1 MITFFLLILVM
12 MLMKNYSIWLEKS
25 KINKCN
31 KIHED
36 LNVDVLIVGG
46 GITGLSTLYHL
57 KDSGLNTI
65 LVERNTCGQGVT
77 SRSTAKITYLQ
88 EKVYM
93 NIRNYD
99 TEIASKYLKSQI
111 DAVKLLVD
119 IIKKEKIDCDL
130 KQVNSYIFTN
140 KKSNIEKIK
149 EEVLFLNSL
158 GVKTEVLTT
167 VPFNEKIKLALK
179 VNDTYVFHPLK
190 YINHL
195 KNMFY
200 DNIYEDSKVIDIDKK
215 KDYYL
220 CNINGYKVKA
230 KYVVI
235 ATHYPYF
242 LLPFMLPMKSHI
254 ETSYIGAKKVKD
266 SLNISAINIDNPTI
280 SLRYYSDDK
289 NNYLIYL
296 YNSFKSANVKNIK
309 TNFDKL
315 NKKCKFDYNWS
326 NKDIISN
333 DYIPFIGSTDVN
345 YDTFFIACGYNTWG
359 MTNGTLAGKVIS
371 DIILKKEN
379 PYIELF
385 NPYRKVN
392 LSKLFRFPVDLT
404 CNIKAIIKSTKNN
417 VNNSKVIYK
426 KIDNKDVAIYID
438 NNGKEHIVL
447 NKCPHMKCGLIF
459 NEVEKTWYC
468 LCHGSRFDI
477 DGKCIE
483 GPSNHNITLKSEL

>member
-1 MITFFLLILVM
+1 
-12 MLMKNYSIWLEKS
+12 MKNYSLWLENNKTKS
-25 KINKCN
+25 CKKIDK
-31 KIHED
+31 D

-65 LVERNTCGQGVT
+65 LVERNVCGQGVT

-88 EKVYM
+88 QNIYM

-99 TEIASKYLKSQI
+99 TEVAVKYLKSQI
-111 DAVKLLVD
+111 DAVKLLTG
-119 IIKKEKIDCDL
+119 IIKKENINCDL
-130 KQVNSYIFTN
+130 KRVDSYIFTN
-140 KKSNIEKIK
+140 KNSNIEKIK
-149 EEVLFLNSL
+149 EENTFLNSL
-158 GVKTEVLTT
+158 GVKTEVLTN
-167 VPFNEKIKLALK
+167 VPFNEKIKLSLK
-179 VNDTYVFHPLK
+179 VSDTYVFHPLK
-190 YINHL
+190 YIYHL
-195 KNMFY
+195 KNKFY
-200 DNIYEDSKVIDIDKK
+200 DSIYEDSKVIDVDKK
-215 KDYYL
+215 KDYYI
-220 CNINGYKVKA
+220 CNVNGYKVKA
-230 KYVVI
+230 KYIVI

-254 ETSYIGAKKVKD
+254 ETSYIGVKKNKEY
-266 SLNISAINIDNPTI
+266 LNISAINIDKPTI
-280 SLRYYSDDK
+280 SLRYHSDDK

-296 YNSFKSANVKNIK
+296 YNSYKSANIK
-309 TNFDKL
+309 SIKSNFDKL
-315 NKKCKFDYNWS
+315 NKKYKFNYIWS

-333 DYIPFIGSTDVN
+333 DYIPFIGSTDIN

-359 MTNGTLAGKVIS
+359 ISNGTLAGKIIS
-371 DIILKKEN
+371 DIILKNNN
-379 PYIELF
+379 PYIDLF

-392 LSKLFRFPVDLT
+392 ISKLFRFPVDLT

-438 NNGKEHIVL
+438 NKGKEHIVL
-447 NKCPHMKCGLIF
+447 NKCPHMKCGLVF
-459 NEVEKTWYC
+459 NDVEKTWDC

-483 GPSNHNITLKSEL
+483 GPSNHNIAFKK